1 MRIFIF
7 KSTWSPYLAG
17 ALAGLLAIASV
28 VVTKKELGSEK
39 YLGTS
44 TSFVR
49 AVALIEQ
56 QVDKKH
62 VEKNEY
68 FQSEGVK
75 VDWQMAFV
83 VGIFAGSLLSSL
95 AGGTFKFE
103 TVPDIWQQ
111 RFGSNPLKRA
121 VGAFLGG
128 LLILFG
134 VRLAGGCPSGHGL
147 SGMMQLSISGV
158 TAMVAFIVGGI
169 ITAKLFY
176 KRSF

>member
-17 ALAGLLAIASV
+17 ALAGLLAVASV
-28 VVTKKELGSEK
+28 VLTTKKLDSAKFLGA
-39 YLGTS
+39 S
-44 TSFVR
+44 TSYVR
-49 AVALIEQ
+49 AAALIEQ
-56 QVDKKH
+56 KVDAER

-68 FQSEGVK
+68 FQSKGVK

-83 VGIFAGSLLSSL
+83 VGIFAGALLSAL

-103 TVPDIWQQ
+103 AVPDIWQQ
-111 RFGSNPLKRA
+111 KFGGNPFIRA

-128 LLILFG
+128 VIVLFG

-147 SGMMQLSISGV
+147 SGMMQLSVSGAV
-158 TAMVAFIVGGI
+158 AMIAFMIGGI
-169 ITAKLFY
+169 ITANLLY